1 MHWIILDSYICVE
14 LYNIANSETN
24 AGNLN
29 DRAGKG
35 STELGYSWLFHV
47 SGFLVILCLE
57 EVRKLGW
64 MYWSQTQHGSCS
76 GDVEIVQVFHRIH
89 PFISQNTTKQH
100 KTRENSRRQ
109 LENINRTTHQFVPFT
124 EPHFERFKMIARI
137 AQLQRG
143 PSCGTEGTACPVQGV
158 GHANLLAH
166 VAR

>member
-100 KTRENSRRQ
+100 ITIRQNHVYKPYETHVITCKYLNS
-109 LENINRTTHQFVPFT
+109 
-124 EPHFERFKMIARI
+124 EPIPKNHDSI
-137 AQLQRG
+137 G
-143 PSCGTEGTACPVQGV
+143 PTNHSLFR
-158 GHANLLAH
+158 N
-166 VAR
+166 